1 MLNQGGGGFMIRE
14 GYTDLAPGQIAA
26 LTTYLRHDLAEL
38 PRRPGLSA
46 PYSLAPL
53 RADEVSRYLTLFRA
67 IGQDWLWFGRIV
79 AGAEALAALLAN
91 PQVEALV
98 LAGPKGDIGLLE
110 LDFRQTDEPELAYFG
125 LVPGAIGL
133 GLGRILIGE
142 ALHRAKARAVSH
154 LMVHTCHLDAPGALG
169 FYQRAGFRPYKR
181 AIEVFRD
188 PRLDGIL
195 PQEAAAHVPIIG

>member
-1 MLNQGGGGFMIRE
+1 MIPD

-38 PRRPGLSA
+38 PPRPGLPA
-46 PYSLAPL
+46 PYALVPL
-53 RADEVSRYLTLFRA
+53 RADEASRYLTLFRA
-67 IGQDWLWFGRIV
+67 IGQDWLWFGRI
-79 AGAEALAALLAN
+79 AASAEALAALLAA
-91 PQVEALV
+91 PQVEALALV
-98 LAGPKGDIGLLE
+98 GPEGDIGLLE
-110 LDFRQTDEPELAYFG
+110 LDFRQAEEPELAYFG

-133 GLGRILIGE
+133 GLGRMLIAE
-142 ALHRAKARAVSH
+142 ALHRARARAASH

-169 FYQRAGFRPYKR
+169 FYQHAGFRPYKR

-195 PQEAAAHVPIIG
+195 PREAAAHLPIID